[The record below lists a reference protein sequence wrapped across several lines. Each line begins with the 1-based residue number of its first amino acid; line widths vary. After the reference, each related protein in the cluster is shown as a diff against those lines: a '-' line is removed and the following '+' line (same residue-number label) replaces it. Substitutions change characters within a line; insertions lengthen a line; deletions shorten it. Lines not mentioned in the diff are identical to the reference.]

1 MNQLIEY
8 NNEHIDNLQ
17 IRKRTEKLSSISNSD
32 NNPNPIIQVAG
43 PILAFMSHIKKSDQ
57 PEKINQIREKII
69 NEITL
74 FDKKLGQLGYQN
86 KTVLAVRYCLCTALD
101 ESVLNTDWGTN
112 TLWVQHTLLGYFHN
126 ETWGGERFYI
136 IVDTLAQKPR
146 QNIAAIEFLYTLM
159 TLGFQ
164 GKLYSKEAEPLR
176 EEIRHRTLSLIKNIN
191 GKQSRQLANHT
202 IDSTIMFINQ
212 QKTKSLK
219 VISGITAALIITVIA
234 FTNVEL
240 NKLSSITITK
250 LQSIAT
256 TPALANY
263 TVLQNRPVLHK
274 NKGTEK

>member
-1 MNQLIEY
+1 
-8 NNEHIDNLQ
+8 
-17 IRKRTEKLSSISNSD
+17 
-32 NNPNPIIQVAG
+32 
-43 PILAFMSHIKKSDQ
+43 
-57 PEKINQIREKII
+57 
-69 NEITL
+69 
-74 FDKKLGQLGYQN
+74 
-86 KTVLAVRYCLCTALD
+86 
-101 ESVLNTDWGTN
+101 
-112 TLWVQHTLLGYFHN
+112 
-126 ETWGGERFYI
+126 
-136 IVDTLAQKPR
+136 
-146 QNIAAIEFLYTLM
+146 M

-219 VISGITAALIITVIA
+219 VITGITAALIITVIA